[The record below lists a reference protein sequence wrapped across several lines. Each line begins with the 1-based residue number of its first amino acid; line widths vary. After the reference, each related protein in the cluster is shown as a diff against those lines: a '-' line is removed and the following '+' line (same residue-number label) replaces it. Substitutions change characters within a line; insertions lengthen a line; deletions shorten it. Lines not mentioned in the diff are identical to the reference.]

1 MPERSDL
8 SQEQKKRPLQL
19 KEPLNK
25 DSAQSQ
31 YPVVPFRKGS
41 IFDLGQ
47 AQSMIDLLQ
56 TGMPAKNLQMR
67 SEKRTALSKLLS
79 PEQLDLFNE
88 LAGKRRYS
96 VQPSASGD
104 PIT

>member
-1 MPERSDL
+1 
-8 SQEQKKRPLQL
+8 
-19 KEPLNK
+19 
-25 DSAQSQ
+25 
-31 YPVVPFRKGS
+31 
-41 IFDLGQ
+41 
-47 AQSMIDLLQ
+47 MIDLLQ